1 MPCTGAN
8 PPRNSVESLVRCEE
22 WLAVL
27 KWGREE
33 EWSRN
38 PVMAPVVARIRAGE
52 RAARAV
58 WERAMRPGID
68 WEAKADIGEGR

>member
-1 MPCTGAN
+1 MHWAN
-8 PPRNSVESLVRCEE
+8 AFTPPNSVESLVRCEE

-27 KWGREE
+27 KREREE

-68 WEAKADIGEGR
+68 WETKADIGEGR